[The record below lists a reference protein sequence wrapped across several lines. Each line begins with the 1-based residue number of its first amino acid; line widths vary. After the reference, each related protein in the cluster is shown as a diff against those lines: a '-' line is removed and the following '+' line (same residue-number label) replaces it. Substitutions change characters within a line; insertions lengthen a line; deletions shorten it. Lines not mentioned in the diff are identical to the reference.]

1 MLSDK
6 NLNQIYTQKHTNTTR
21 HTLKNTNDRS
31 DNNLQAISTNY
42 EQL

>member
-6 NLNQIYTQKHTNTTR
+6 NLNQIYTQKHTNTR

-31 DNNLQAISTNY
+31 NNNLQAISTNY